1 MRKQPEEEREF
12 TPEEL
17 AKAERATWIIYGCMA
32 VMIIAPF
39 VVAFIIKKS

>member
-1 MRKQPEEEREF
+1 MKNEPDEEREF

-39 VVAFIIKKS
+39 IVAWLVY